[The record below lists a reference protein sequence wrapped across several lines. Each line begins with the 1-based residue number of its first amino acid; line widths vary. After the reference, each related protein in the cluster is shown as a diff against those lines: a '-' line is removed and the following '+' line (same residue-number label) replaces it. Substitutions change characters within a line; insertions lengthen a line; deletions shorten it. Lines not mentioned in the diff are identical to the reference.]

1 MIRTQNLTR
10 RYFRSEALRDL
21 TLEVPAGSVF
31 ALVGPNGAGKSTA
44 IRIVMNLTRPTS
56 GRAEVLGV
64 DSRRLGP
71 AQLEQ
76 IGYVSENQKLPEWM
90 RVSAFLD
97 YLKPFYPAWDSE
109 LAANLV
115 RQFEL
120 PLDRRLRSLSRGM
133 KVKAALASSLA
144 YRPKLIV
151 LDEPF
156 SGLDVLVREELME
169 SLAASTPES
178 TILIASHDLG
188 EIESFAT
195 HVGYLNE
202 GRLEF
207 AEEMDALHARFR
219 EIEVLFESPQDRL
232 PQVLPP
238 TWLNAE
244 QEGVVARFTDTRYDP
259 ARSRE
264 EVRRQFTGIRD
275 VQAREMS
282 FRSIFITLA
291 KSRKTQCA

>member
-71 AQLEQ
+71 AQLAQ

-169 SLAASTPES
+169 SLAGSTPQS

>member
-1 MIRTQNLTR
+1 
-10 RYFRSEALRDL
+10 
-21 TLEVPAGSVF
+21 
-31 ALVGPNGAGKSTA
+31 
-44 IRIVMNLTRPTS
+44 
-56 GRAEVLGV
+56 
-64 DSRRLGP
+64 
-71 AQLEQ
+71 
-76 IGYVSENQKLPEWM
+76 
-90 RVSAFLD
+90 
-97 YLKPFYPAWDSE
+97 
-109 LAANLV
+109 
-115 RQFEL
+115 
-120 PLDRRLRSLSRGM
+120 
-133 KVKAALASSLA
+133 VKAALAASLA

-156 SGLDVLVREELME
+156 SGLDVLVREELIE
-169 SLAASTPES
+169 SLAACTPES

-219 EIEVLFESPQDRL
+219 EIEVVLETPQDRL
-232 PQVLPP
+232 PQTLPP

-244 QEGVVARFTDTRYDP
+244 QQGVVARFTDTHYDP
-259 ARSRE
+259 TRSRE
-264 EVRRQFTGIRD
+264 EVRRQFAGIRD

-282 FRSIFITLA
+282 FRSIFITMA